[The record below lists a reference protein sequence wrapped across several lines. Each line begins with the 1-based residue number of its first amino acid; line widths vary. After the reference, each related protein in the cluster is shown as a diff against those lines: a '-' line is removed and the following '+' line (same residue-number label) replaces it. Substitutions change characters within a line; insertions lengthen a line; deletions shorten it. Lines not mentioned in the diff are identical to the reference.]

1 MRTSSRVQRTD
12 LSEVEGAGGVVWSVS
27 PDGFHTNLVVL
38 DAGGSIP
45 AHRNDHLDVLIVTL
59 AGTGVARID
68 DEQID
73 LHPSTALL
81 VPKGAVRSVTAG
93 DHELRYLTIH
103 AQRGPMTIGSRA
115 DSHV

>member
-1 MRTSSRVQRTD
+1 MRASSSVQRTD
-12 LSEVEGAGGVVWSVS
+12 LSQVRGAGGVVWSVS
-27 PDGFHTNLVVL
+27 PDGLHTNLVVL

-59 AGTGVARID
+59 AGSGVARID

-73 LHPSTALL
+73 LHPSTAVL

-93 DHELRYLTIH
+93 DQELRYLTVH
-103 AQRGPMTIGSRA
+103 AQRGPMTIGSRP